1 MIDLHSHL
9 LPGIDDGSRSV
20 TQSVEV
26 LRHFAE
32 SGITD
37 VVLTPHIKASGI
49 RDYGDDLLALR
60 REAYET
66 LSAEAPAPGGVRLH
80 LGFEIMLDDLLS
92 PRTVE
97 DRSYSLAGSRYY
109 LVEFLPS
116 VAVDGAAKV
125 LTDLADRDIVPL
137 VAHPERYNRL
147 SVTAASAWVKSGAR
161 LQVDATT
168 LTQATSRGKRARSLV
183 AAGLASVVAAD
194 NHGGSRSL
202 VTAVRYLEERGCGQ
216 VVERLT
222 RINPQAVLDDADMED
237 VPRVELPER
246 WVDNVRSFLGV

>member
-1 MIDLHSHL
+1 MA
-9 LPGIDDGSRSV
+9 
-20 TQSVEV
+20 QSVEV

-49 RDYGDDLLALR
+49 RDYGDDMLALR

-66 LSAEAPAPGGVRLH
+66 LSAEAPGGVRLH
-80 LGFEIMLDDLLS
+80 LGFEIMLDDVLS
-92 PRTVE
+92 PTTVE

-109 LVEFLPS
+109 LIEFLPS

-168 LTQATSRGKRARSLV
+168 LTQATPRGKRARSIV

-202 VTAVRYLEERGCGQ
+202 VTAVRYLEERGCSQ

-222 RINPQAVLDDADMED
+222 RINPQAVLDDTQMED

>member
-9 LPGIDDGSRSV
+9 LPGIDDGARSV
-20 TQSVEV
+20 AQSVEV

-49 RDYGDDLLALR
+49 GGYGDDMLTLR
-60 REAYET
+60 REAYEE
-66 LSAEAPAPGGVRLH
+66 LSGEAPGGVRLH

-97 DRSYSLAGSRYY
+97 DRSYALAGSRYY
-109 LVEFLPS
+109 LVEFFPS
-116 VAVDGAAKV
+116 VLADGAARV
-125 LTDLADRDIVPL
+125 LTDLADRGIVPL
-137 VAHPERYNRL
+137 VAHPERYHRL
-147 SVTAASAWVKSGAR
+147 TVTAASAWVKSGAR

-168 LTQATSRGKRARSLV
+168 LTQATPRGKRARSIV
-183 AAGLASVVAAD
+183 AAGLAAVVAAD
-194 NHGGSRSL
+194 NHGGRRSL
-202 VTAVRYLEERGCGQ
+202 VTAVRYLEERGCGE

-222 RINPQAVLDDADMED
+222 RINPQAVLDDADMEA
-237 VPRVELPER
+237 VPAVELPER

>member
-20 TQSVEV
+20 TQSVGV
-26 LRHFAE
+26 LRRFAE

-49 RDYGDDLLALR
+49 RNQGDDMLALR

-66 LSAEAPAPGGVRLH
+66 LSAEAPAVVRLH

-116 VAVDGAAKV
+116 VAVDGAARV
-125 LTDLADRDIVPL
+125 LTDLADRGIVPL

-147 SVTAASAWVKSGAR
+147 TMTAASVWVKSGAR

-168 LTQATSRGKRARSLV
+168 LTQATLRGKRARSIV

-194 NHGGSRSL
+194 NHGGHRSL
-202 VTAVRYLEERGCGQ
+202 VTAARYLEERGCGE

-222 RINPQAVLDDADMED
+222 RINPQAVLDDTQMED